1 MRDILADVAR
11 WLEQGES
18 IALATV
24 IQTWGSSPRPVGAKM
39 AITPGGKISGSVS
52 GGCVEAAVFQAGAE
66 ALDTGRPQ
74 LLHFG
79 VADETAWEVGLACG
93 GTIEVFVN
101 PLDQAAFHAL
111 QAALEKPLP
120 VAEVTVVKGP
130 PELLGR
136 QAVFGEA
143 GKLAGDLGP
152 DLEEGVLQLAGQGLA
167 ERRSRRH
174 ELKSPGASSEVFVDV
189 MTPPP
194 TLVMVGGVHIAMAL
208 TAIAGTLGYRT
219 VIIDPRRAFGNP
231 ERFSRADELIGDWP
245 EEALARIEL
254 TRDTAIAMLT
264 HDPKIDDPALRI
276 ALRSPAFY
284 VGALGSRAT
293 QARRRARLLEAGLTE
308 VQLARLHAPIG
319 LDIDAETPEEI
330 ALAIMAEVV
339 AARHAPVPGAQES
352 TSLPHQARP

>member
-1 MRDILADVAR
+1 MRDILVDVDR

-66 ALDTGRPQ
+66 ALKTGRPQ

-93 GTIEVFVN
+93 GTIEVFVK
-101 PLDQAAFHAL
+101 PLDQVVFRAL
-111 QAALEKPLP
+111 KEALEKPLP
-120 VAEVTVVKGP
+120 VADITVVKGP
-130 PELLGR
+130 PELLGS
-136 QAVFGEA
+136 QAVFGES
-143 GKLAGDLGP
+143 GKLGGDLGP
-152 DLEEGVLQLAGQGLA
+152 ELRERVLQLAGRALA
-167 ERRSRRH
+167 ERRSQRH
-174 ELKSPGASSEVFVDV
+174 ELNSLGGPVEVFVDV
-189 MTPPP
+189 TPPPP

-208 TAIAGTLGYRT
+208 TAIAGTLGYQT

-231 ERFSRADELIGDWP
+231 ERFARADQLIGEWP
-245 EEALARIEL
+245 EEALSRIQL
-254 TRDTAIAMLT
+254 TRDTAVAMLT
-264 HDPKIDDPALRI
+264 HDPKIDDPALSI

-284 VGALGSRAT
+284 IGALGSRAT
-293 QARRRARLLEAGLTE
+293 QAKRHARLLEAGLTE
-308 VQLARLHAPIG
+308 TQLARLHAPIG
-319 LDIDAETPEEI
+319 LDINAETPEEI

-339 AARHAPVPGAQES
+339 AARHSQDQHTQQP
-352 TSLPHQARP
+352 TSLPDQARS